1 MPDKEEHGNIP
12 RKWLSF
18 MNEKIEEITKIDS

>member
-18 MNEKIEEITKIDS
+18 MNEKSEEIKIDS